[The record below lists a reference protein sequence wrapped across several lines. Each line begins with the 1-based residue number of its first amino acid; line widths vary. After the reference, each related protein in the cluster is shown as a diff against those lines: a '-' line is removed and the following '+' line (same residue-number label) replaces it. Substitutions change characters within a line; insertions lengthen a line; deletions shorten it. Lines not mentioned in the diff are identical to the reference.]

1 MIPELFSIGP
11 LTVYSYGLMVAIAFL
26 VSGSLLTKEFQRNT
40 IDQNIASN
48 TIILAIVFGIIGARL
63 FHVFENFSLFL
74 EDPLSMIFSSGG
86 LTYYG
91 GLITVI
97 IALYIYFNKKG
108 LKFLKIADIASP
120 MLALGYGIGRIG
132 CHLAGDGDYGL
143 PTTLPWGTIYA
154 NGTVKPSNL
163 LYEYMLNNPTVAQ
176 QYNYF
181 ELSKIQVAQDKF
193 GIITQFDLIT
203 KMHPTP
209 IYEFLVALLIFW
221 ILWRVRKNSFKTGS
235 IFYMYLILSGIAR
248 FLVEIIRLN
257 PPLIFNLSEAQF
269 ISLILIILGI
279 GGLIK
284 NKETLINFVKVN
296 G

>member
-11 LTVYSYGLMVAIAFL
+11 LTVYSYGLMVALAFL
-26 VSGSLLTKEFQRNT
+26 ITGTLLTKEFERNK
-40 IDQNIASN
+40 IDKNIASN
-48 TIILAIVFGIIGARL
+48 TIIISIIFGIIGARL
-63 FHVFENFSLFL
+63 FHIFENFSLFL
-74 EDPLSMIFSSGG
+74 DNPIAMIFSAGG

-97 IALYIYFNKKG
+97 IALYIYFKKKG
-108 LKFLKIADIASP
+108 LKFLHVADITSP

-154 NGTVKPSNL
+154 NGTVKPSNI
-163 LYEYMLNNPTVAQ
+163 LYDFMISHPDYAKQ
-176 QYNYF
+176 FNYF
-181 ELSKIQVAQDKF
+181 ELSKIHVSSDKF
-193 GIITQFDLIT
+193 GIITQFDLVT

-209 IYEFLVALLIFW
+209 IYEFLVSLIIFW
-221 ILWRVRKNSFKTGS
+221 FLWRVRKNIFKTGS

-257 PPLIFNLSEAQF
+257 PDFILGLSEAQF
-269 ISLILIILGI
+269 ISIILIIVGI
-279 GGLIK
+279 IGLYK
-284 NKETLINFVKVN
+284 NKESLNNFIKVN